1 MNPERK
7 KYEQGLSTDKPFT
20 SSVLGSRIKVRA
32 HPALSPQQFAEQVHP
47 REGGQTWDEVVE
59 THKSKDPEAFNSLV
73 ESVSKEG
80 IQEPVQVSARVFK
93 SGNPFMYNGH
103 HRVAAAIHANVDIP
117 YVRVVKKED
126 DPFITFD

>member
-1 MNPERK
+1 MTPDRK
-7 KYEQGLSTDKPFT
+7 KYEQGLSTGKPFS
-20 SSVLGSRIKVRA
+20 SSVLGGTVKVQA
-32 HPALSPQQFAEQVHP
+32 HPAISPQQFAEQVHP
-47 REGGQTWDEVVE
+47 REGGKTWDEVVE
-59 THKSKDPEAFNSLV
+59 KHKTKDPEAFNSLV
-73 ESVSKEG
+73 ESVRKEG

-103 HRVAAAIHANVDIP
+103 HRVAAAIHAGVDIP